1 MSLLGHMALLK
12 LSPQP
17 HFPLMKPALLPSGL
31 CLPSERKGVAAR
43 TCPCLPCRRPGR
55 SPTPG
60 SLTQPPRTPSNLAL
74 PSPAVRAGM
83 AAKTSAA
90 EHAPWRAAAAAPAG
104 SEPQKC
110 PVLAPRAMSHT
121 CAHLSPWDGITG
133 PRSSRE
139 FGAELKMT
147 PQAQGGSN
155 KSQSSSAAPEE
166 QGIRQ
171 VCPVLTFSVLPA
183 RLELGGCSAAHL
195 Q

>member
-1 MSLLGHMALLK
+1 MWVWGSLHGTGQGCAGAGMSLLGHMALLK

-17 HFPLMKPALLPSGL
+17 HFPLMKPSGL
-31 CLPSERKGVAAR
+31 CLPSERKGAAAR

-55 SPTPG
+55 SPAPG
-60 SLTQPPRTPSNLAL
+60 SLTRPPRTPSNLAL

-121 CAHLSPWDGITG
+121 CAHLSPCPGQAGWDHR
-133 PRSSRE
+133 PKV
-139 FGAELKMT
+139 L
-147 PQAQGGSN
+147 
-155 KSQSSSAAPEE
+155 
-166 QGIRQ
+166 QGIWGRAENDSPGSRREQ
-171 VCPVLTFSVLPA
+171 
-183 RLELGGCSAAHL
+183 
-195 Q
+195 